1 MIAQLNIGRDGAT
14 PADAPW
20 PDSETRAAPASKR
33 LTLILLALALA
44 AAALLFASTNDR
56 LARAFDDMTARW
68 TADPVAAAKAA
79 KQAAK
84 QQAIAKLITETEAD
98 ATVPAAEGAD
108 AVARNALL
116 PISTLPV
123 EAARPF
129 LLPTVSQVQAT
140 NAQRCL
146 TQAIYYEA
154 ATESD
159 AGKAAVAQ
167 VILNRMRHP
176 AYPNTVCG
184 VIYQGA
190 SRPGC
195 QFSFACDGAMRRAP
209 APALWQRSA
218 EIARAA
224 LSGHVETSVGMA
236 THYHA
241 NYVLPRWAPKL
252 TKVEQIGAHI
262 FYRWPGS
269 WGKPRAFSDGY
280 AGAEWIPAFDQLY
293 HGAAA
298 TALALAPGEVAAID
312 VSAPVVR
319 DPTDRRAET
328 DVGGRVDMTKGWV
341 PNIPDP
347 TQSKSRFDSLT
358 SQQGAEAASAPPP
371 PSGQ

>member
-1 MIAQLNIGRDGAT
+1 MIPELHIGRDGA
-14 PADAPW
+14 ARAEAPW
-20 PDSETRAAPASKR
+20 ADDRQGSSKS
-33 LTLILLALALA
+33 LKLVLLGLALCATTI
-44 AAALLFASTNDR
+44 LFASSNDR
-56 LARAFDDMTARW
+56 LSHFIEGVVASW
-68 TADPVAAAKAA
+68 TADPVETAKAA
-79 KQAAK
+79 KK
-84 QQAIAKLITETEAD
+84 QAIAKLITETETD
-98 ATVPAAEGAD
+98 SIVPTAEGAD

-116 PISTLPV
+116 PVSTLPV

-129 LLPTVSQVQAT
+129 IMPTISLAQST

-167 VILNRMRHP
+167 VILNRMKHP

-184 VIYQGA
+184 VIYQGS

-195 QFSFACDGAMRRAP
+195 QFSFACDGSMRRP
-209 APALWQRSA
+209 PVPALWRRSA

-252 TKVEQIGAHI
+252 TKIEQIGAHI

-269 WGKPRAFSDGY
+269 WGKPGAFSDAY
-280 AGAEWIPAFDQLY
+280 AGAEWIPAFSQLY
-293 HGAAA
+293 QGGGA
-298 TALALAPGEVAAID
+298 TAEALPGEAIA
-312 VSAPVVR
+312 VEGVPPPR
-319 DPTDRRAET
+319 DPTDRRTDT
-328 DVGGRVDMTKGWV
+328 DVGGRVDVTKGWV

-358 SQQGAEAASAPPP
+358 SQQATPATPEIQPGT
-371 PSGQ
+371 

>member
-1 MIAQLNIGRDGAT
+1 MIAELNIGRDGA
-14 PADAPW
+14 AAAEAPW
-20 PDSETRAAPASKR
+20 ADVRQGSSKS
-33 LTLILLALALA
+33 LKLLLLGLALVA
-44 AAALLFASTNDR
+44 AVILFASSNDR
-56 LARAFDDMTARW
+56 LSRFVDGVVASW
-68 TADPVAAAKAA
+68 TADPVETTKAA
-79 KQAAK
+79 KK
-84 QQAIAKLITETEAD
+84 RAIAKLITETETD
-98 ATVPAAEGAD
+98 SIVPTAEGAD

-116 PISTLPV
+116 PMSTLPV

-129 LLPTVSQVQAT
+129 IMPTISLAQST

-167 VILNRMRHP
+167 VILNRMKHP

-184 VIYQGA
+184 VIYQGS

-195 QFSFACDGAMRRAP
+195 QFSFACDGSMRRP
-209 APALWQRSA
+209 PVPALWRRSA

-224 LSGHVETSVGMA
+224 LSGHVEASVGMA

-252 TKVEQIGAHI
+252 TKIEQIGAHI

-269 WGKPRAFSDGY
+269 WGKPRAFSDAY
-280 AGAEWIPAFDQLY
+280 AGAEWIPAFSQLY
-293 HGAAA
+293 QGGAT
-298 TALALAPGEVAAID
+298 TAEALPGEVIAVD
-312 VSAPVVR
+312 GVPPPR
-319 DPTDRRAET
+319 DPTDRRTDT
-328 DVGGRVDMTKGWV
+328 DVGGRVDVTKGWV

-358 SQQGAEAASAPPP
+358 TQQGAAAAPETQP
-371 PSGQ
+371 GT

>member
-1 MIAQLNIGRDGAT
+1 MIPELHIGRDA
-14 PADAPW
+14 AARAEAPW
-20 PDSETRAAPASKR
+20 TDRDGLGQRSSKS
-33 LTLILLALALA
+33 LKLILLGLALA
-44 AAALLFASTNDR
+44 AAAILLAASNDR
-56 LARAFDDMTARW
+56 LSRFVEGIVAGW
-68 TADPVAAAKAA
+68 TADPVETARAAK
-79 KQAAK
+79 KK
-84 QQAIAKLITETEAD
+84 AIAKLITETEAD
-98 ATVPAAEGAD
+98 SVVPTAEGAD

-116 PISTLPV
+116 PVSTLPV

-129 LLPTVSQVQAT
+129 MMPVISLAQST

-167 VILNRMRHP
+167 VILNRMKHP

-184 VIYQGA
+184 VIYQGS

-195 QFSFACDGAMRRAP
+195 QFSFACDGSMRRP
-209 APALWQRSA
+209 PVPALWRRSA

-252 TKVEQIGAHI
+252 TKIEQIGAHI

-269 WGKPRAFSDGY
+269 WGKPKAFSDAY
-280 AGAEWIPAFDQLY
+280 AGAEYIPAFSQLY
-293 HGAAA
+293 QGGAAA
-298 TALALAPGEVAAID
+298 AAALPGEVIA
-312 VSAPVVR
+312 VEGAPPPR
-319 DPTDRRAET
+319 DPTDHRADN
-328 DVGGRVDMTKGWV
+328 DVGGRVDVTKGWV

-347 TQSKSRFDSLT
+347 TQSQSRFDNLT
-358 SQQGAEAASAPPP
+358 SQQGVQAAPETQ
-371 PSGQ
+371 SGI

>member
-1 MIAQLNIGRDGAT
+1 MIAELNIGRDGAAAT
-14 PADAPW
+14 DAPW
-20 PDSETRAAPASKR
+20 ADPDALAPGASKG
-33 LTLILLALALA
+33 LKIVLLAFALVA
-44 AAALLFASTNDR
+44 AAILFASTNDR
-56 LARAFDDMTARW
+56 LSRVVENLVASW
-68 TADPVAAAKAA
+68 TTDPAVAAKAA
-79 KQAAK
+79 KQK
-84 QQAIAKLITETEAD
+84 AIAKLITETETD
-98 ATVPAAEGAD
+98 SVVPTAEGAD

-116 PISTLPV
+116 PVSALPV

-129 LLPTVSQVQAT
+129 IMPTLTVVQAT

-167 VILNRMRHP
+167 VILNRMKHP

-184 VIYQGA
+184 VIYQGS

-195 QFSFACDGAMRRAP
+195 QFSFACDGSMRRPPVA
-209 APALWQRSA
+209 ALWRRSA

-224 LSGHVETSVGMA
+224 LSGHVEVSVGMA

-252 TKVEQIGAHI
+252 TKIEQIGAHI

-269 WGKPRAFSDGY
+269 WGKPGAFSDAY
-280 AGAEWIPAFDQLY
+280 AGAELIPAFSQLY
-293 HGAAA
+293 QGGAAA
-298 TALALAPGEVAAID
+298 ADTLPGEAIA
-312 VSAPVVR
+312 VEGVPPPR
-319 DPTDRRAET
+319 DPTDRRTDT
-328 DVGGRVDMTKGWV
+328 DVGGRIDVTKGWV

-347 TQSKSRFDSLT
+347 TQSKSRFDRLT
-358 SQQGAEAASAPPP
+358 SQQGAEAAPEPQSVK
-371 PSGQ
+371 